1 MADASVFSLR
11 LPAARVRPL
20 LTQIQLGVLVQ
31 IDEYSASARINQYE
45 RGKHQPDFN
54 TAERLAQV
62 LSVPTAYFYT
72 RDEFLADF
80 LLDWHALSG
89 AMRKEVAASVKAMLD
104 ANSKRTQQV
113 SLRPDPPGPHTQDAQ
128 PGTE

>member
-1 MADASVFSLR
+1 M
-11 LPAARVRPL
+11 
-20 LTQIQLGVLVQ
+20 QLGVLAQ

-80 LLDWHALSG
+80 LLDWHALKD
-89 AMRKEVAASVKAMLD
+89 RKFNRIPRSISAPSVH
-104 ANSKRTQQV
+104 R
-113 SLRPDPPGPHTQDAQ
+113 Q
-128 PGTE
+128 P